1 MSEALEKAPENNKPS
16 SPAQKSAARMAAV
29 QALYTIDYTG
39 NASGS
44 TVQDFLQR
52 KMPVDVDA
60 PVPEDFDAELFRS
73 IVDGTLAR
81 QKDIDDMVSGG
92 LDPKWPMDRL
102 EKIIKSILRAGVG
115 ELLTHAQTDTAII
128 INDYVNVAHGFF
140 AGKEPALVNAVLD
153 KVSKSLRS

>member
-1 MSEALEKAPENNKPS
+1 MSDVIEKVKTTT
-16 SPAQKSAARMAAV
+16 PAQKSAARLAAV

-39 NASGS
+39 NHAGI

-60 PVPEDFDAELFRS
+60 PVPEDFDEELFTS
-73 IVDGTLAR
+73 IVNGTLAR
-81 QKDIDDMVSGG
+81 QADVDAMVSGS
-92 LDPKWPMDRL
+92 LDAKWPLERL

-115 ELLTHAQTDTAII
+115 ELLNHGHTDTAII

-140 AGKEPALVNAVLD
+140 AGKEPGLVNAVLD